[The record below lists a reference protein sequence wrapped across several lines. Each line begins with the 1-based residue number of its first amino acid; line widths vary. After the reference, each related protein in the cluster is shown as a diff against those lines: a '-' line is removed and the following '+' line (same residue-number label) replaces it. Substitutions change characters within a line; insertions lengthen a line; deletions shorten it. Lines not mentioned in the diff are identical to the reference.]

1 MFKLQALGRV
11 LRTARVTQTEMVNVM
26 FSRSLNTFIAEP
38 EYLDTKGP
46 QIPLYEPLNVQIKSY
61 DFTVLEKFS
70 GYIHKTA
77 ENMGIEVDDCWASP
91 CQKYKVQTFKPFS
104 TQTEHQYNLNVY
116 ERNVQVVDLE
126 ATKAPIFFH
135 IIQAALPE
143 GVKLT
148 VKLHD
153 DMEEE
158 HRYLP
163 DLELTQLK
171 NELDSLGGP
180 TTSKGKR

>member
-1 MFKLQALGRV
+1 M
-11 LRTARVTQTEMVNVM
+11 
-26 FSRSLNTFIAEP
+26 
-38 EYLDTKGP
+38 
-46 QIPLYEPLNVQIKSY
+46 
-61 DFTVLEKFS
+61 
-70 GYIHKTA
+70 
-77 ENMGIEVDDCWASP
+77 
-91 CQKYKVQTFKPFS
+91 
-104 TQTEHQYNLNVY
+104 
-116 ERNVQVVDLE
+116 VDLE

>member
-1 MFKLQALGRV
+1 MFKLQAIGRV
-11 LRTARVTQTEMVNVM
+11 LRTARLPQTEMVNVM
-26 FSRSLNTFIAEP
+26 FSRSLNKFIAEP
-38 EYLDTKGP
+38 EYLDAKGP

-70 GYIHKTA
+70 GYIHKMA
-77 ENMGIEVDDCWASP
+77 ENMGIEVEDCWASP
-91 CQKYKVQTFKPFS
+91 CQKFKVQTLKPFS
-104 TQTEHQYNLNVY
+104 SHIENQYNLNIY

-148 VKLHD
+148 VKFHD
-153 DMEEE
+153 DMDEE

-171 NELDSLGGP
+171 NELEALGGATLP
-180 TTSKGKR
+180 KGKR